1 MDHVVTSLH
10 GANRTSNKEEQVKLQ
25 TLQLELLSEE
35 LTGQYQLELHLLLL
49 LPCFAVKWDDGSC
62 DNYGSLTPSAIIN

>member
-10 GANRTSNKEEQVKLQ
+10 GANRTSNKEEQVKRQ

-49 LPCFAVKWDDGSC
+49 LPCFAV
-62 DNYGSLTPSAIIN
+62 